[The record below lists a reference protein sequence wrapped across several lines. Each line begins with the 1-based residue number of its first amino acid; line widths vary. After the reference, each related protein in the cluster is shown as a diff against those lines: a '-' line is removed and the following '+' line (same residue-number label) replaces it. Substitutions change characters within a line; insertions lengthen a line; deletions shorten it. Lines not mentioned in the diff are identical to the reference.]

1 MGSNNAYQSNQ
12 LRQAIY
18 QDVGINYG
26 GNECPAL
33 IYKK

>member
-26 GNECPAL
+26 GN
-33 IYKK
+33 